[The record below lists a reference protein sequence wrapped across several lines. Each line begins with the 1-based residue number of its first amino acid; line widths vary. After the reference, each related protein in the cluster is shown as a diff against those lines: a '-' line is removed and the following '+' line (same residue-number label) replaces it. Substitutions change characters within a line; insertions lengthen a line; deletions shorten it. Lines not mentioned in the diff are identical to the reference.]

1 MAMKFI
7 GSICLTDI
15 PKSEIKVVK
24 CKDGV
29 KRAFLN
35 ISIHEKKEPFM
46 DANGKVISD
55 HLISCAPKKENR
67 QEGVNYIIGNL
78 RTWQE
83 QTATAAPTSE
93 DIANAPSYE
102 QTLQDGESLD
112 LPF

>member
-1 MAMKFI
+1 M
-7 GSICLTDI
+7 GSICLSDI
-15 PKSEIKVVK
+15 PKSEIKMVE
-24 CKDGV
+24 CRDGK

-35 ISIHEKKEPFM
+35 ISIHEKKEPFK

-67 QEGVNYIIGNL
+67 QDGVNYIIGNL

-83 QTATAAPTSE
+83 PTAAPSPE

-102 QTLQDGESLD
+102 QALQDGESD
-112 LPF
+112 ILPF

>member
-1 MAMKFI
+1 MAMKFV
-7 GSICLTDI
+7 GSICLSDI
-15 PKSEIKVVK
+15 PKSEIKMVE
-24 CKDGV
+24 CKDGK

-35 ISIHEKKEPFM
+35 ISIHEKKEPFK

-55 HLISCAPKKENR
+55 HLISCAPKKESR
-67 QEGVNYIIGNL
+67 QDGVNYIVGNL

-83 QTATAAPTSE
+83 QTASSIPSSE

-102 QTLQDGESLD
+102 QALQEGESYD